1 MNNID
6 DLKDTLKRLA
16 FRDRGDSSNL
26 VINLD
31 DVFDELDE
39 LKSDLLQNIMC
50 SCCKSNKAK
59 ICDKCNSDM
68 CVSATG
74 QN

>member
-1 MNNID
+1 M
-6 DLKDTLKRLA
+6 KTPY
-16 FRDRGDSSNL
+16 
-26 VINLD
+26 
-31 DVFDELDE
+31 LDE
-39 LKSDLLQNIMC
+39 AIDMYERMQITSSEGGKLREYKAIKEALSIHSVMC

-68 CVSATG
+68 CVSAAG